1 MGLSNFALDRF
12 VSQQMASLSW
22 TSRSIASEFPNYE
35 TWLDEFVLRRI
46 FQNHVPDE
54 RAALALAMIR
64 RAVGAIAE
72 WELMCVVA
80 KGNLRKPSTY
90 FELLRHCEACMTA
103 SCQALNFGRR
113 SLGTKLFEKGDAS
126 VFERLNVLYNES
138 RHVDPD
144 TLPSGTLHAVWLA
157 DQSLCSTRCSVT
169 FDELEGVV
177 TSLARTA
184 RTITA
189 GPGSSKDEQTQP
201 VEGHNT

>member
-22 TSRSIASEFPNYE
+22 TSHSIAAEFPNYE
-35 TWLDEFVLRRI
+35 TWLDAFVLRRI

-90 FELLRHCEACMTA
+90 FELLRHCEACVAA
-103 SCQALNFGRR
+103 SWQALDFGRR
-113 SLGTKLFEKGDAS
+113 SLREKLFEKGDAN

-138 RHVDPD
+138 RHFDPD
-144 TLPSGTLHAVWLA
+144 TLPTGTLHAVWLA
-157 DQSLCSTRCSVT
+157 DQSLYSANCSVT
-169 FDELEGVV
+169 LDELEGIV

-184 RTITA
+184 RKIT
-189 GPGSSKDEQTQP
+189 GEI
-201 VEGHNT
+201 